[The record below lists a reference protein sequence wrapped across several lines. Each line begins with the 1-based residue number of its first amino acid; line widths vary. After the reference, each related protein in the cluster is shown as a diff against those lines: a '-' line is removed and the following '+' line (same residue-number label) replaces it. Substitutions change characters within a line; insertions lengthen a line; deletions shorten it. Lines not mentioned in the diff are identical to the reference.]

1 MTMHPQS
8 PSADDEYDS
17 PIVLPAEIIQK
28 LAPVFEVS
36 TTGMAQLLGMSRHVV
51 WRRIHQREA
60 LPPKYQERAMG
71 ALRLHA
77 LALHLYGYQT
87 VNARREARRW
97 MNDWLREP
105 RLWFG
110 WRRPIEF
117 LSSDMEQKEVLTL
130 VGGVVAGVY
139 M

>member
-1 MTMHPQS
+1 MTMHTLS
-8 PSADDEYDS
+8 PSADDEEDS
-17 PIVLPAEIIQK
+17 HIVLPAEIIQR

-51 WRRIHQREA
+51 WRRIHRREA
-60 LPPKYQERAMG
+60 LPLRYQARAMG
-71 ALRLHA
+71 AIRLYA
-77 LALHLYGYQT
+77 LALDIYPYHT
-87 VNARREARRW
+87 VKARRVARRW

-117 LSSDMEQKEVLTL
+117 LGSAVGQRKVLTL
-130 VGGVVAGVY
+130 VEGIVAGVY

>member
-1 MTMHPQS
+1 MTMHTRSQRVLDK
-8 PSADDEYDS
+8 ADS
-17 PIVLPAEIIQK
+17 LIILPAEIIQK

-51 WRRIHQREA
+51 WRRIHRREA
-60 LPPKYQERAMG
+60 LPPKYQARAMG
-71 ALRLHA
+71 AIRIYAFA
-77 LALHLYGYQT
+77 LDLYGCQT
-87 VNARREARRW
+87 ANARREARRW

-110 WRRPIEF
+110 WRKPIEF
-117 LSSDMEQKEVLTL
+117 LGSDVEQKKVLTL
-130 VGGVVAGVY
+130 IEGIAAGVY

>member
-1 MTMHPQS
+1 MMLNPPS
-8 PSADDEYDS
+8 PSVLDEVDS

-51 WRRIHQREA
+51 WRRIHRREA
-60 LPPKYQERAMG
+60 LPPKYRARAMG
-71 ALRLHA
+71 AIRLHA
-77 LALHLYGYQT
+77 LALELYGYQT
-87 VNARREARRW
+87 VNARRESRRW

-110 WRRPIEF
+110 GSRPIEF
-117 LSSDMEQKEVLTL
+117 LGSDVEQKKVLTL
-130 VGGVVAGVY
+130 IEGIAAGVY

>member
-1 MTMHPQS
+1 MAMHTRSQRVL
-8 PSADDEYDS
+8 DESDS

-51 WRRIHQREA
+51 WRRIHRREA
-60 LPPKYQERAMG
+60 LPPKYQARAMG
-71 ALRLHA
+71 AIRIYA
-77 LALHLYGYQT
+77 LALDLYVYQT

-110 WRRPIEF
+110 WRKPIEF
-117 LSSDMEQKEVLTL
+117 LGSDMEQKKMLTL
-130 VGGVVAGVY
+130 IEGIAAGVY

>member
-1 MTMHPQS
+1 MTMHTPS
-8 PSADDEYDS
+8 PSVPDETDS

-51 WRRIHQREA
+51 WRRIHRRNA
-60 LPPKYQERAMG
+60 LPPKYQARAMG

-77 LALHLYGYQT
+77 LALDLYGYQT

-117 LSSDMEQKEVLTL
+117 LGSDGEQKKVLTL
-130 VGGVVAGVY
+130 VSGIVAGVY

>member
-1 MTMHPQS
+1 MMRNPPS
-8 PSADDEYDS
+8 PSVLDEVDS

-36 TTGMAQLLGMSRHVV
+36 TTGMVQLLGVSRHVV
-51 WRRIHQREA
+51 WRRIHQRKA
-60 LPPKYQERAMG
+60 LPPKYQARAMG
-71 ALRLHA
+71 AIRIYA
-77 LALHLYGYQT
+77 LALDLYGCQT
-87 VNARREARRW
+87 ANARREARRW

-110 WRRPIEF
+110 WRKPIEF
-117 LSSDMEQKEVLTL
+117 LGSDVEQKKVLTL
-130 VGGVVAGVY
+130 IEGIAAGAY

>member
-1 MTMHPQS
+1 MMRNPPS
-8 PSADDEYDS
+8 PSVLDEVDS
-17 PIVLPAEIIQK
+17 PIVLPAEIIQR
-28 LAPVFEVS
+28 LASVFEVS

-51 WRRIHQREA
+51 WRRIHRREA
-60 LPPKYQERAMG
+60 LPPKYQARAMG

-87 VNARREARRW
+87 INARREARRW
-97 MNDWLREP
+97 MNEWLREP

-110 WRRPIEF
+110 WRKPIEF
-117 LSSDMEQKEVLTL
+117 LGSDVEQKKVLTL
-130 VGGVVAGVY
+130 IGGIAAGFY

>member
-1 MTMHPQS
+1 MTMHPLS
-8 PSADDEYDS
+8 PSVLDESDS
-17 PIVLPAEIIQK
+17 PIVLPAEIIQR
-28 LAPVFEVS
+28 LASVFEVS

-51 WRRIHQREA
+51 WRRIHRREA
-60 LPPKYQERAMG
+60 LPPKYQARAMG

-87 VNARREARRW
+87 INARREARRW

-110 WRRPIEF
+110 WRKPIEY
-117 LSSDMEQKEVLTL
+117 LGSDMEQKKMLTL
-130 VGGVVAGVY
+130 IKGIAAGVY

>member
-1 MTMHPQS
+1 MTMHTRS
-8 PSADDEYDS
+8 PSADDEADS

-28 LAPVFEVS
+28 LAPAFEVS

-51 WRRIHQREA
+51 WRRIHQRNA
-60 LPPKYQERAMG
+60 LPPKYQARAMG
-71 ALRLHA
+71 VLRLHA
-77 LALHLYGYQT
+77 LALDLYGYQT

-117 LSSDMEQKEVLTL
+117 LGSDGEQKKVLTL
-130 VGGVVAGVY
+130 VSGIVAGVY

>member
-1 MTMHPQS
+1 MTMHTPF
-8 PSADDEYDS
+8 PSVLDEADS
-17 PIVLPAEIIQK
+17 PIVLPADIILR

-51 WRRIHQREA
+51 WRRIHRHEA

-71 ALRLHA
+71 ALRLHT
-77 LALHLYGYQT
+77 LALDLYGYQT
-87 VNARREARRW
+87 ISARREARRW

-117 LSSDMEQKEVLTL
+117 LGSDVEQKEVLTL
-130 VGGVVAGVY
+130 VGGIVAGVY